1 MSDAAVVSNTPERR
15 EVFRAYMRAFNPTA
29 PALEVIRAG
38 LVVEDLHQSLHKNLA
53 ARADLEPGSQQL
65 VVGGIGSGKTT
76 ELLLAS
82 GLLSQSGKTL
92 PLYIDVTS
100 ETDLSGLN
108 SGALIASF
116 GLRLAASVLQRNVQS
131 ILSGTEIED
140 LKVKHQAIKDF
151 AYGKDELKW
160 VSQDEYDYEYV
171 RDDEDQGDPE
181 PPEGYYIHHRT
192 EGKLKRPFPA
202 LKREIQEIREPL
214 QAFVEALKKM
224 GLEVV
229 AVFDGLDRLIQPD
242 KFWAVVEQDL
252 RSLRRLNVSVL
263 VTAPIS
269 VLYGVGRSIT
279 DYFDKV
285 HHLAVIATEPKYLTS
300 LHSLLQK
307 RGSMLLLDSD
317 LAGRI
322 CYGSGGVLRDLVT
335 LARDSGEDAYISG
348 FQMIQNDNVEK
359 AILQLGTAYRRGLGP
374 VQIKGLNE
382 LAKKGVFNPTSTT
395 SVELLVTRRVLEYSA
410 THFRVHPALAPL
422 LQESNGEPS

>member
-1 MSDAAVVSNTPERR
+1 
-15 EVFRAYMRAFNPTA
+15 MRAFNPTA

-38 LVVEDLHQSLHKNLA
+38 LVVEDLHQSLHKSLA

-82 GLLSQSGKTL
+82 GLLSQPGKTL
-92 PLYIDVTS
+92 PLYIDVTA
-100 ETDLSGLN
+100 ETDLSQLN
-108 SGALIASF
+108 SGALVASF
-116 GLRLAASVLQRNVQS
+116 GLRLAASVFQRNVES
-131 ILSGTEIED
+131 ILSESENLD

-151 AYGKDELKW
+151 AYGKDELTW
-160 VSQDEYDYEYV
+160 VSGDGNDYE
-171 RDDEDQGDPE
+171 DDGDYEEPE
-181 PPEGYYIHHRT
+181 PDEGYYVRHRT
-192 EGKLKRPFPA
+192 EGKLKRPFPS
-202 LKREIQEIREPL
+202 LRREIQEIREPL
-214 QAFVEALKKM
+214 RVFISALKKL

-252 RSLRRLNVSVL
+252 RSLRKLNVSVL

-285 HHLAVIATEPKYLTS
+285 HHLAVMATEPKYLTY

-307 RGSMLLLDSD
+307 RGSGALLDSD
-317 LAGRI
+317 LASRI
-322 CYGSGGVLRDLVT
+322 CYASGGVLRDLIT

-348 FQMIQNDNVEK
+348 FEMIQNENVEK

-374 VQIKGLNE
+374 EQIKMLNE
-382 LAKKGVFNPTSTT
+382 LAKKKSFNPTIPVG
-395 SVELLVTRRVLEYSA
+395 VELLVTRRVLEYSA
-410 THFRVHPALAPL
+410 TDFRVHPALAPL
-422 LQESNGEPS
+422 LQEPPVEHS

>member
-1 MSDAAVVSNTPERR
+1 MSDAAVVSNKPERR
-15 EVFRAYMRAFNPTA
+15 ETFRAYMRSFNPTA
-29 PALEVIRAG
+29 PAIEVIRAG

-100 ETDLSGLN
+100 ETDLSELN
-108 SGALIASF
+108 SGALVASF
-116 GLRLAASVLQRNVQS
+116 GLRLASSVLQRNIES
-131 ILSGTEIED
+131 ILSEAENSD
-140 LKVKHQAIKDF
+140 LKKQHQAIKDF
-151 AYGKDELKW
+151 AYGKTELKW
-160 VSQDEYDYEYV
+160 VSHDDDEYEYDP
-171 RDDEDQGDPE
+171 DDDQGDPE
-181 PPEGYYIHHRT
+181 PPEGYYVRQRI

-202 LKREIQEIREPL
+202 LKREIQEIRKPL
-214 QAFVEALKKM
+214 GAFIAALKKF

-252 RSLRRLNVSVL
+252 RSLRRLGVSVL

-307 RGSMLLLDSD
+307 RGSTALLDSD

-322 CYGSGGVLRDLVT
+322 CYASGGVLRDLVT

-348 FQMIQNDNVEK
+348 FEMVQNENVEK
-359 AILQLGTAYRRGLGP
+359 AIFQLGTAYLRGLGP
-374 VQIKGLNE
+374 EQVKVLNQ
-382 LAKKGVFNPTSTT
+382 LSKKGTFNPTSAV

-410 THFRVHPALAPL
+410 TDFRVHPSLSPL
-422 LQESNGEPS
+422 LQESNGGHA